1 VAPGVRTGYFVLPE
15 ADAAGFEERAVSTY
29 ISPPFLPAAIVWK
42 FIRRGR
48 FEPNLERMQADLRA
62 RRDAMLEAL
71 ARHFPRD
78 ARWSTPDGGYFLW
91 LDLDG
96 TDTSELASRAEESG
110 VAFVAGAAFFP
121 RGSGLGRSA
130 ARLAFSYEPPERIAE
145 GIELL
150 ASLR

>member
-1 VAPGVRTGYFVLPE
+1 MWE
-15 ADAAGFEERAVSTY
+15 
-29 ISPPFLPAAIVWK
+29 

-48 FEPNLERMQADLRA
+48 FEPNLERVQGELRA
-62 RRDAMLEAL
+62 RRDAMLESL
-71 ARHFPRD
+71 ARHFSRD
-78 ARWSTPDGGYFLW
+78 ASWSTPDGGYFVW

-96 TDTSELASRAEESG
+96 TDSSELASRAEEAG

-121 RGSGLGRSA
+121 RGSGLGGSA